1 MGCVPSSEFA
11 VGQEVAVRDGW
22 GDLLYRGTIEAAP
35 SPYSLV
41 VAGRLCSTSS
51 IEVGTMSA
59 ERPYEHFNREELE
72 GALAQMAA
80 QVAGLQAEAQGMAE
94 VLAMQMDAI
103 SAPTVAPVTKGTP
116 SNDIV
121 RDAAEANKEWFE
133 GLVDLLE
140 LYLVRQLGQRHPV
153 AIADPDLRAL
163 VSHILD

>member
-1 MGCVPSSEFA
+1 MGCVPSSSFTI
-11 VGQEVAVRDGW
+11 GQEVAVRDGW
-22 GDLLYRGTIEAAP
+22 GGLLYRGTIEAAP

-59 ERPYEHFNREELE
+59 ERPYEHFNREEME
-72 GALAQMAA
+72 GSLARMAA
-80 QVAGLQAEAQGMAE
+80 QIAGLQAEAQGMAE
-94 VLAMQMDAI
+94 VLEMQMGAI
-103 SAPTVAPVTKGTP
+103 IAPPPVVAGG
-116 SNDIV
+116 
-121 RDAAEANKEWFE
+121 EWRE
-133 GLVDLLE
+133 RLVDLLE